1 MRAHLA
7 ALQLQQELEEISEV
21 NELEEDKDSF
31 EEDNN
36 PKLSP
41 RQPTLRY
48 DSDQIV

>member
-7 ALQLQQELEEISEV
+7 ALQLQRELEEISEV
-21 NELEEDKDSF
+21 NELEEDSF
-31 EEDNN
+31 EEDDN

-41 RQPTLRY
+41 RKPTPRY

>member
-21 NELEEDKDSF
+21 NELEEDSF

-41 RQPTLRY
+41 RQPTPRY